1 MHRCTRF
8 IPHTVPI
15 FGLSLDGFYPLIKTH
30 MSDPTNVA
38 AVWPYDLC
46 IIYVVLSVNQ
56 AEHLVLVDLMKGAM
70 PKENHCNTQRVARHV
85 ALQSEVS
92 LRQAPI
98 TTRTWGNWRLDPQT
112 CQGSVCGFAPKSEA
126 MPTSTKLPGYIPCSD
141 ARQDPM
147 FSICRNHQNHPK

>member
-1 MHRCTRF
+1 MCFDKHEIRHECQSNF
-8 IPHTVPI
+8 
-15 FGLSLDGFYPLIKTH
+15 FAKTH

-92 LRQAPI
+92 LRQDPI